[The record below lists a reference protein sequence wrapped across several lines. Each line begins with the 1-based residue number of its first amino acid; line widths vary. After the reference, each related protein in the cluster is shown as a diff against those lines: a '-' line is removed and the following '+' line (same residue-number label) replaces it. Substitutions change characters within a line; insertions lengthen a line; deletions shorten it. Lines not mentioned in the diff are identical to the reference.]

1 MRDRRAGE
9 RRGRSKALLP
19 QDSMVLTLTILR
31 TDMTFAI
38 AASLFGVSPETA
50 SRHFTTWLSFLDTA
64 LSALFPYP
72 STTEL
77 RSTTYP
83 KYKQAFRME
92 KLHFESFIDCHEQQC
107 ETPTNKTMHSV
118 FWYVITGSVWLW
130 LVRVGG
136 MGLVL

>member
-1 MRDRRAGE
+1 
-9 RRGRSKALLP
+9 
-19 QDSMVLTLTILR
+19 MVLTLTILR